1 MDSNLKE
8 FRIELIRKDLSF
20 AIVSKKLGI
29 SKPTLVKRIKNP
41 ELFTIEN
48 LKNLKKL
55 NFNVLEQ

>member
-29 SKPTLVKRIKNP
+29 SKPTLIKRIKNP